1 MERNEHKKNN
11 KNAGFGIIRHTMSDD
26 HGAALFVVVV
36 IVLVLSILCLSL
48 IMTAGA
54 LYNSSKNAI
63 IKLQTQEAAVSVS
76 KEIEKEITKPNYT
89 SFADESSD
97 RSAGKNALW
106 FYLRDNIKNDGTWP
120 YYAEAGNKQN
130 IESANHGA
138 AEAYRYFDLTESG
151 TSELPIVS
159 GDTTVYMY
167 WSPAGK
173 NDSVDAYDTSPSGRT
188 LYITVVCER
197 EGGMYTVT
205 STYKLRTASD
215 YTDTLDDHEKQS
227 WNWEFVGRS

>member
-1 MERNEHKKNN
+1 MTQKNGKNIKKHLDC
-11 KNAGFGIIRHTMSDD
+11 GIIRHTLKDD

-89 SFADESSD
+89 SFADESND

-215 YTDTLDDHEKQS
+215 YPDTVDDHEKQS